1 MDKAGMR
8 KKDDVFGIID
18 DESGLFKP
26 GELEG

>member
-1 MDKAGMR
+1 MR